1 MVLIVDAMA
10 IRKGTWWDAKQRAY
24 VGRVDYGTGMP
35 EADDDLAT
43 EALVFMI
50 SGVSGHWKH
59 PIGYFLQN
67 KMSASVQAQLIK
79 DCIGLLSAEK
89 LNVVA
94 LVFDGSFTNQSA
106 AVKLGCKMSLSD
118 LQTWFL
124 HPETDNKIH
133 VIFDVCHMVKLL
145 RNLLGDKKVICHEHS
160 GKLEEICWWY
170 IESLNRLQE
179 DLGFSFANKLK
190 NQHIEWTRHKMN
202 VSLAAQ
208 TLSSSVAAA
217 IDFLRKESQ
226 VETFAG
232 SEATTDFIRKVDLAF
247 DLLNSRNPLAKGYK
261 APVSHQNLSLWLQR
275 CDMLVSYFL
284 QLKDTEGNFL
294 RENCHKTAIW
304 GMVFSLC
311 SLVTIVQEL
320 LTHSENPLRYV
331 LTYKFSQDHL
341 EHLFSKIRQRCG
353 WNNNPNVLQFKYA
366 LQRLLL
372 RNSIEPAKTGNCTP
386 FVDVLHQPNGLFV
399 VRSKRHQ
406 VSEAGNIS
414 VPDSELEKC
423 DHMLS
428 QLDAGSSHDLLDNIL
443 FYICGFVIQ
452 QILQKLKC
460 VSCRSALLLDPND
473 PHARSQLQFPQ

>member
-1 MVLIVDAMA
+1 MPNYCVAVGCKNMAKKGSEYSFHRFPHQNPNLLKKWVHAIRRKQWKPTKHSFICSDHFHESCFVIRPGAEAIANAKQASKQAIRYNEHTKQFALTLHYYSPRAYDFVHQVLLLPHPSCIQSWAASVDCEPGFLCDVISFLGNAAQNNAVLSDVVLIVDPMA
-10 IRKGTWWDAKQRAY
+10 IRKGTWWDAKQIAY

-94 LVFDGSFTNQSA
+94 LVFDGSFTNQST
-106 AVKLGCKMSLSD
+106 AVKLGCKMSVSD

-124 HPETDNKIH
+124 HPETDKKIH

-145 RNLLGDKKVICHEHS
+145 RNLLVDKKVICHEQN
-160 GKLEEICWWY
+160 GKLEEISWWY

-226 VETFAG
+226 MENFAG

-247 DLLNSRNPLAKGYK
+247 DLLNSRNPLAKGT
-261 APVSHQNLSLWLQR
+261 W
-275 CDMLVSYFL
+275 
-284 QLKDTEGNFL
+284 
-294 RENCHKTAIW
+294 
-304 GMVFSLC
+304 
-311 SLVTIVQEL
+311 
-320 LTHSENPLRYV
+320 
-331 LTYKFSQDHL
+331 
-341 EHLFSKIRQRCG
+341 
-353 WNNNPNVLQFKYA
+353 
-366 LQRLLL
+366 
-372 RNSIEPAKTGNCTP
+372 SISIPK
-386 FVDVLHQPNGLFV
+386 H
-399 VRSKRHQ
+399 VRT
-406 VSEAGNIS
+406 
-414 VPDSELEKC
+414 
-423 DHMLS
+423 
-428 QLDAGSSHDLLDNIL
+428 
-443 FYICGFVIQ
+443 FF
-452 QILQKLKC
+452 
-460 VSCRSALLLDPND
+460 
-473 PHARSQLQFPQ
+473 